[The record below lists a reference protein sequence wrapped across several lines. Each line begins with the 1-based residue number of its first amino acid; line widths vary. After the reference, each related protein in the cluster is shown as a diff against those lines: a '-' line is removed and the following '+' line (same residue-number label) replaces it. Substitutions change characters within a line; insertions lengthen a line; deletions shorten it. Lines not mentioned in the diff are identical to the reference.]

1 MRGFPPIQIF
11 LLGLVFG
18 LLALPLASLT
28 GVRLPGFG
36 SSSHTENDHDH
47 SGHDHDH
54 GTAEGGV
61 KVVKGGS
68 DHPEG
73 EHRHTEVATWVRIR
87 FAHAPQTLSLKQG
100 GTEILK
106 QPLDLKQSPVE
117 VKADLEVSHE
127 GNEMILSATW
137 PEGTPETAL
146 TVELEP
152 ESFETRSET
161 RWSSGP
167 QMEEVLTFTW

>member
-28 GVRLPGFG
+28 GVKLPSFGG
-36 SSSHTENDHDH
+36 SSHAGHDHHDHD
-47 SGHDHDH
+47 HDHDH
-54 GTAEGGV
+54 GTADGDV
-61 KVVKGGS
+61 KVVKGG
-68 DHPEG
+68 DEHPEG
-73 EHRHTEVATWVRIR
+73 EHKHTEVATWVRIR

-100 GTEILK
+100 DKEVLK
-106 QPLDLKQSPVE
+106 QPLDLKQSPLE
-117 VKADLEVSHE
+117 VKAELEVSHD
-127 GNEMILSATW
+127 GNEFILAATW
-137 PEGTPETAL
+137 PEGTPETAV

-161 RWSSGP
+161 RWSSGT